1 MISSK
6 VVRQHTSPE
15 KIKKQHN
22 DVLYL
27 AAPDG
32 KTYDCS
38 FLYDEK
44 DGSYLPLGFEK
55 DFFVKEN
62 GEADKQLTDKVVKDV
77 QKTVGVDFISPEI
90 TQKYNDIVTQKKLR
104 RAENMDFPG
113 DIVDKIGIY
122 LKQNQE
128 EIETGRIFISSIY
141 NEVKDSSRNL
151 TQQIIKKKQ
160 RQH

>member
-1 MISSK
+1 MCFK
-6 VVRQHTSPE
+6 MLNQV
-15 KIKKQHN
+15 
-22 DVLYL
+22 
-27 AAPDG
+27 
-32 KTYDCS
+32 
-38 FLYDEK
+38 
-44 DGSYLPLGFEK
+44 
-55 DFFVKEN
+55 
-62 GEADKQLTDKVVKDV
+62 
-77 QKTVGVDFISPEI
+77 VDFCGPDS
-90 TQKYNDIVTQKKLR
+90 NLNFR
-104 RAENMDFPG
+104 RTENMDFPG

>member
-1 MISSK
+1 MLK
-6 VVRQHTSPE
+6 TF
-15 KIKKQHN
+15 KKN
-22 DVLYL
+22 
-27 AAPDG
+27 
-32 KTYDCS
+32 
-38 FLYDEK
+38 
-44 DGSYLPLGFEK
+44 
-55 DFFVKEN
+55 
-62 GEADKQLTDKVVKDV
+62 
-77 QKTVGVDFISPEI
+77 VGVDFISPEI